1 MKNAYLYL
9 ACKNLKSQK
18 ILYMIIFVQIIIM
31 NLIIISSIC
40 IFESK
45 FALVKAVNSLATGN
59 GFVVLT
65 NGIVDENN
73 MAINNSEQLEAILP
87 GTEITCS
94 SIVLANAEQYNR
106 QLDFQIWAY
115 DEKLI
120 ASYIPQLEHG
130 NWLNNSSQI
139 SEIPAV
145 ISKEA
150 NELKIGD
157 VVELTSL
164 FEDTNSLSDIPLKV
178 RIVGELAEGARIPGY
193 QIGNEININ
202 DTWLFNSVYSDNLIS
217 PVMILPQKA
226 IEENKK
232 EIDNTSIITM
242 VNDLMWVRQKK
253 SDSNMQKQY
262 KYLQKNNAG
271 MIEKFSVIRDNN
283 TKELIR
289 WLIPL
294 FPIFTLSLLIT
305 ILCETGGVLL
315 SMKIYQ
321 RRYIVYNICGATIQE
336 CRIIHVITHMFL
348 HIAGFISAS
357 FLILEINHINN
368 NIISKTLLQ
377 INKSVSLV
385 VILVCILSGGLIWR
399 MTKDLWEFQIVQE
412 KKMKK

>member
-9 ACKNLKSQK
+9 ACKNLKNQK
-18 ILYMIIFVQIIIM
+18 ILYMIIFIQIIIM
-31 NLIIISSIC
+31 NLIIMSSIC

-59 GFVVLT
+59 GFVVLI

-73 MAINNSEQLEAILP
+73 MAINNSEQLESILP

-94 SIVLANAEQYNR
+94 SIVLANAKQYNK

-115 DEKLI
+115 DEELI
-120 ASYIPQLEHG
+120 ESYIPQLEHG
-130 NWLNNSSQI
+130 KWLNKSNQI

-145 ISKEA
+145 ISREA

-193 QIGNEININ
+193 QIGNETNIN

-226 IEENKK
+226 IEEYKK
-232 EIDNTSIITM
+232 RIDNTSIITM

-253 SDSNMQKQY
+253 SDSSLQKQY
-262 KYLQKNNAG
+262 EYLQKNNAG
-271 MIEKFSVIRDNN
+271 MIEKFSVIRENN

-294 FPIFTLSLLIT
+294 FPIFILSLIIT
-305 ILCETGGVLL
+305 ILCETGAVLL

-321 RRYIVYNICGATIQE
+321 KRYKIYNICGATIQE
-336 CRIIHVITHMFL
+336 CRIIHVITHMLL
-348 HIAGFISAS
+348 HIGGFISAA
-357 FLILEINHINN
+357 FVILKINHTNN

-377 INKSVSLV
+377 IDKTVSLV
-385 VILVCILSGGLIWR
+385 AIFVCILTGGLIWR
-399 MTKDLWEFQIVQE
+399 MTKDLWDFQIT
-412 KKMKK
+412 

>member
-94 SIVLANAEQYNR
+94 SIVLANAKQYNR

-130 NWLNNSSQI
+130 NWLNKSSQI

-157 VVELTSL
+157 
-164 FEDTNSLSDIPLKV
+164 
-178 RIVGELAEGARIPGY
+178 VGELAEGARIPGY

>member
-94 SIVLANAEQYNR
+94 SIVLANAKQYNR

-130 NWLNNSSQI
+130 NWLNKSSQI

-178 RIVGELAEGARIPGY
+178 RI
-193 QIGNEININ
+193 
-202 DTWLFNSVYSDNLIS
+202 
-217 PVMILPQKA
+217 
-226 IEENKK
+226 
-232 EIDNTSIITM
+232 
-242 VNDLMWVRQKK
+242 
-253 SDSNMQKQY
+253 
-262 KYLQKNNAG
+262 
-271 MIEKFSVIRDNN
+271 
-283 TKELIR
+283 
-289 WLIPL
+289 
-294 FPIFTLSLLIT
+294 SLLIT